1 MKDFLEFNKTEC
13 RACPNWWHTMKAVI
27 RSMFKASE
35 ALNKQTNKKSN
46 HTKTTITTTTT
57 TTKHERPIL
66 AT

>member
-1 MKDFLEFNKTEC
+1 
-13 RACPNWWHTMKAVI
+13 MKAVI